1 MHDSILLLAQAAG
14 GSSAYANLLLI
25 AGLAVMMYFVMIRP
39 QQKQMS
45 QHRALL
51 ASLKKGDDVTTI
63 GGIIGK
69 VHLVAEREVTL
80 EIAGGVRIRVLKT
93 AVNGKLG
100 TEPTATAAVAKP
112 DEKREEK

>member
-1 MHDSILLLAQAAG
+1 VHDSILLLAQAPG
-14 GSSAYANLLLI
+14 GSGTYANLLLV

-39 QQKQMS
+39 QQKQMA

-63 GGIIGK
+63 GGIVGK
-69 VHLVAEREVTL
+69 VHVVAEREVTL
-80 EIAGGVRIRVLKT
+80 EIANGVRIRVLKT

-100 TEPTATAAVAKP
+100 ADPVAVPAAGKA